1 MRQLQTN
8 PVETPVEM
16 LISAQ
21 ADTDVKDEAADMQ
34 TRRGIATQAI
44 NALQQSPGIAV
55 KRDDGSPDSPQ
66 VKIQIDPDRANVLGI
81 TNADV
86 ANWRQ

>member
-1 MRQLQTN
+1 
-8 PVETPVEM
+8 M

-55 KRDDGSPDSPQ
+55 MRDDGSPDSPQ